1 MASSPVVTISKTAV
15 VCQETTFIGP
25 FDITIGDE
33 TVIHPK
39 AQIKATKGPIS
50 IGQRN
55 IVEEFVLIQNEYL

>member
-1 MASSPVVTISKTAV
+1 MATNPVVSIAKTAV

-25 FDITIGDE
+25 FDIIIGDE

-39 AQIKATKGPIS
+39 AQIKAIKGPIT

-55 IVEEFVLIQNEYL
+55 IIEEFAVIQNE